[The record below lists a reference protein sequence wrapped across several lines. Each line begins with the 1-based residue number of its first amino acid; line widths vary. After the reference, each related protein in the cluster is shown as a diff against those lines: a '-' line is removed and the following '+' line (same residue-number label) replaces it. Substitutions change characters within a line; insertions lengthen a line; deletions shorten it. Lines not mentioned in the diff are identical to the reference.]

1 MKVFNCTHPQMSYTY
16 QIKRFSKITIGESIS
31 NRVIFRKLRYNC
43 NGFKTTILTTG
54 FKPPFYTSMNRSL
67 IIIFLFFPFIL
78 SAQTFSF
85 DPGGEIEDQVNFD
98 EYSVHQI
105 DILNE
110 TSDTL
115 QLSWKLVEKTFPEG
129 WEVTLCDNV
138 ACYGGL
144 PNSNDFYPIFDDNN
158 GFVKLTVN
166 PFQVSGTLEFVFLI
180 FPTGDQNASQE
191 MRFTLTAGETTAT
204 NAPTSV
210 SIKIWPNPVSDM
222 LYLKNNDNAP
232 LLVNLTNVTGQ
243 NLQSLLIQPQ
253 NQKEI
258 SVEHLEN
265 GMYFLKY
272 FADKKFLGAK
282 PFIKQ

>member
-1 MKVFNCTHPQMSYTY
+1 MS
-16 QIKRFSKITIGESIS
+16 
-31 NRVIFRKLRYNC
+31 
-43 NGFKTTILTTG
+43 
-54 FKPPFYTSMNRSL
+54 RSL
-67 IIIFLFFPFIL
+67 IIILLLFPLAL
-78 SAQTFSF
+78 SSQTFSF
-85 DPGGEIEDQVNFD
+85 DPGAEIVDQVNYD

-110 TSDTL
+110 TADTL

-144 PNSNDFYPIFDDNN
+144 PNSNDFYPIFDDNH

-166 PFQVSGTLEFVFLI
+166 PYQIAGTLEFLFLI
-180 FPTGDQNASQE
+180 FPTGNQNDFVE
-191 MRFTLTAGETTAT
+191 MRFSLTAGETTAT
-204 NAPTSV
+204 NAPTSE
-210 SIKIWPNPVSDM
+210 SIKFWPNPVSET
-222 LYLKNNDNAP
+222 LYFKNNDSIP
-232 LLVNLTNVTGQ
+232 LFVNLTNITGQ
-243 NLQSLLIQPQ
+243 SLHSLHIQPQ
-253 NQKEI
+253 SQQEI

-272 FADKKFLGAK
+272 FADEKFQGAR